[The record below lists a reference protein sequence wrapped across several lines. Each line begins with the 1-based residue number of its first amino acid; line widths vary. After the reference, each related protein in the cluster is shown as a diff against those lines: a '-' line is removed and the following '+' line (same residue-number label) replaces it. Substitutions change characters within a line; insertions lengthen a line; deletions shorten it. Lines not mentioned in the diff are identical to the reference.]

1 MSFAGGNEAVVEK
14 YFVIQWGEFPVR
26 WQLDFNWTSD
36 QTRKAPFYLLP
47 GRVGLVSKGC
57 GDSEQLLHIKYLFG
71 LILQMI
77 KDISIKIRHGLLLS
91 DLEL

>member
-14 YFVIQWGEFPVR
+14 YFIIQWGEFPVR

-47 GRVGLVSKGC
+47 GRVGLVSKAVATVNSFC
-57 GDSEQLLHIKYLFG
+57 ILSTYLV
-71 LILQMI
+71 
-77 KDISIKIRHGLLLS
+77 
-91 DLEL
+91 